1 MNTAPGKRSGL
12 VAKQLPVLLLVGLLS
27 ACAGSPDAQ
36 DDPAQP
42 PKGGCYRSEW
52 QAETVPVISKR
63 VGRKGW
69 KSTTKST
76 SARRPA
82 ALDRAAGNLQAGL
95 WSWRRAVCCP
105 SR

>member
-12 VAKQLPVLLLVGLLS
+12 VAKQLPVLLLAGLLS

-42 PKGGCYRSEW
+42 PKGGCYQSEW

-63 VGRKGW
+63 LGPEGLEKYDEEHQRKAPG
-69 KSTTKST
+69 
-76 SARRPA
+76 
-82 ALDRAAGNLQAGL
+82 
-95 WSWRRAVCCP
+95 CP
-105 SR
+105 

>member
-12 VAKQLPVLLLVGLLS
+12 VAKQLPVLLLAGLLS

-42 PKGGCYRSEW
+42 SKGGCYQSEW

-63 VGRKGW
+63 VGPEGLEKYDEEHQRKAPG
-69 KSTTKST
+69 
-76 SARRPA
+76 
-82 ALDRAAGNLQAGL
+82 
-95 WSWRRAVCCP
+95 CP
-105 SR
+105 